1 MTFNILLDLA
11 KYFFECRD
19 IGRGRDTNSSFVSVR
34 NAYCPLVSHNDVVQD
49 VDVDEDD
56 DEGEKERQRCTFWRS
71 CTKCTMEW
79 VFLARAV
86 FLLSFICFFHCVMRR
101 TRRSFH
107 PTARDRLLLP
117 LEFLIRA
124 VSFDGSR
131 AARSYD
137 SPIRRIA
144 TVATILISFPGE

>member
-1 MTFNILLDLA
+1 
-11 KYFFECRD
+11 
-19 IGRGRDTNSSFVSVR
+19 
-34 NAYCPLVSHNDVVQD
+34 
-49 VDVDEDD
+49 
-56 DEGEKERQRCTFWRS
+56 
-71 CTKCTMEW
+71 MEW

-107 PTARDRLLLP
+107 PTADRLLLP

-144 TVATILISFPGE
+144 TVATILISFPGEYKVVRLSYCGVFSAMT

>member
-1 MTFNILLDLA
+1 MDA
-11 KYFFECRD
+11 KR
-19 IGRGRDTNSSFVSVR
+19 
-34 NAYCPLVSHNDVVQD
+34 PLIEKRIVGN
-49 VDVDEDD
+49 
-56 DEGEKERQRCTFWRS
+56 EGGKNGRCTFWRS
-71 CTKCTMEW
+71 CTKCTTEW

-107 PTARDRLLLP
+107 PTADRLLLP

-131 AARSYD
+131 VARSSD
-137 SPIRRIA
+137 SPIRRE
-144 TVATILISFPGE
+144 SRPSRRS